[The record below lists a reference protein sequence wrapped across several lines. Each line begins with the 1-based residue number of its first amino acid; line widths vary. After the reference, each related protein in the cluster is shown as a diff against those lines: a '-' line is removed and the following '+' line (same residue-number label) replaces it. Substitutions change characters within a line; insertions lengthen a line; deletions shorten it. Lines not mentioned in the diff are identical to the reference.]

1 MIYSGVLL
9 AALAV
14 ERQGANGTIIFFV
27 QMILIF
33 AVFYWLMIRPQRK
46 EQQRLQE
53 RISAIQKGDEVV
65 TAGGIVGKIK
75 HVEDSRVT
83 LTSGDSSLVVE
94 RSRIVQVLTEPK
106 E

>member
-1 MIYSGVLL
+1 MISSGVLL

-14 ERQGANGTIIFFV
+14 ERQGANGQIVFFV

-33 AVFYWLMIRPQRK
+33 LVFYWLMIRPQRK

-53 RISAIQKGDEVV
+53 RINAIKKGDEVI
-65 TAGGIVGKIK
+65 TAGGIVGRVK
-75 HVEDSRVT
+75 HVEDARVT
-83 LTSGDSSLVVE
+83 VSSGESILVIE